1 MEESQ
6 TKTLF
11 LTPRKVEA
19 GTELRPGVAVSK
31 EIGNCTSAKIAENA
45 HWTPKPR
52 RLQAA
57 AVAKREK
64 RVVFQNV
71 VGKKLLPARS
81 RNRSS
86 NVQNKLV
93 LILDTRR
100 QTAAARHDIRSHS
113 RCEEPALSKVVCEFH
128 FPYVCPHGPL
138 REPEVPSQGSSL
150 VSAPGLEMIVKVV
163 ISADLEAGSNK
174 EPASNAQ
181 DLTTFEIPNS

>member
-31 EIGNCTSAKIAENA
+31 EIGHCTSAKIAENA

-57 AVAKREK
+57 AVAKREE

-71 VGKKLLPARS
+71 VGDKQCSVSSVRFC
-81 RNRSS
+81 NRSD
-86 NVQNKLV
+86 VENKFV
-93 LILDTRR
+93 LILYPRR
-100 QTAAARHDIRSHS
+100 QTAAAQHGIRSHS
-113 RCEEPALSKVVCEFH
+113 RTDQPALSKVVCELR
-128 FPYVCPHGPL
+128 FPYVCPDGPL
-138 REPEVPSQGSSL
+138 REPEVSG
-150 VSAPGLEMIVKVV
+150 
-163 ISADLEAGSNK
+163 
-174 EPASNAQ
+174 
-181 DLTTFEIPNS
+181 